1 VGAVG
6 NDLDAPLSDA
16 AASLWRAYAA
26 HLPADHPHRAARVTA
41 FSFGDSA
48 ALADELAAL
57 VVAGTKR
64 ATASLPIQLE
74 SEGVAPPAAGDVSIV
89 MRGDGTPV
97 GIIETTDVRLVP
109 FGEVDAGF
117 AATEGEGDGS
127 LAYWRE
133 AHTDFF
139 GRVVARL
146 GGRLDDASVVLCE
159 RFRLLCR
166 ADGRPID
173 GDR

>member
-1 VGAVG
+1 
-6 NDLDAPLSDA
+6 
-16 AASLWRAYAA
+16 
-26 HLPADHPHRAARVTA
+26 
-41 FSFGDSA
+41 
-48 ALADELAAL
+48 
-57 VVAGTKR
+57 
-64 ATASLPIQLE
+64 
-74 SEGVAPPAAGDVSIV
+74 

>member
-74 SEGVAPPAAGDVSIV
+74 SQGVAPPAAGDVSIV

-109 FGEVDAGF
+109 FGEVGEGF

>member
-26 HLPADHPHRAARVTA
+26 HLPADHPHRAVRVTA

-64 ATASLPIQLE
+64 ATASLPIQFE

>member
-6 NDLDAPLSDA
+6 NDLDAPLTDA
-16 AASLWRAYAA
+16 AAALWHAYLA
-26 HLPADHPHRAARVTA
+26 HLRADHPHRTARVTA

-57 VVAGTKR
+57 VVSGQKR
-64 ATASLPIQLE
+64 ATASLPVQFE
-74 SEGVAPPAAGDVSIV
+74 SEGVAPPASGDVSIV
-89 MRGDGTPV
+89 TRGDGTPV
-97 GIIETTDVRLVP
+97 AIIGTTDVRLVP
-109 FGEVDAGF
+109 FGQVDAEF

-127 LAYWRE
+127 LAYWRD
-133 AHTDFF
+133 AHTEFF

-146 GGRLDDASVVLCE
+146 GGRLDDATLVVCE

-166 ADGRPID
+166 DDGRPID

>member
-48 ALADELAAL
+48 ALADDLAAL